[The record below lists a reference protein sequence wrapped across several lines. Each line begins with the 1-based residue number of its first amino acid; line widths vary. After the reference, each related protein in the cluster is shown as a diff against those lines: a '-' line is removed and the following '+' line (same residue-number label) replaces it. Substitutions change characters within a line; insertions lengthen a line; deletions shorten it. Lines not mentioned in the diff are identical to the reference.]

1 MLGRRKVHAVNDV
14 EPFAWAVGLVAVAI
28 LIAVLANRISDKIR
42 VPAPALF
49 LVAAAVASDLVPSL
63 AAVPLQVNERIVT
76 IALIFILFDGGMH
89 IGWKRF
95 RTAATAVV
103 WIGVAGTAVTA
114 AALAVTSHLLFGFG
128 WHTSLLIGAALSPTD
143 PAVVFSVLGRRQIS
157 GRSGTLLE
165 GESGAND
172 PVGIAL
178 MAVLLGTSG
187 TGIGAVVSGVGEF
200 ALQMAVGAVI
210 GIGAGF
216 GLERIM
222 RLALPNEALY
232 SIRAVAAAAAIYAL
246 ATVLHGSGFLAVL
259 VAGILIGDARAPY
272 KREVERFASGLS
284 GLAEIV
290 AFTVLGLTVSIEEAV
305 RPEVLWV
312 GLALGAILIL
322 VIRPVLVGLVT
333 AGIKLNLGERA
344 FVLWAGLKGAVPILL
359 GTYILGAGGSDARRV
374 YEIVFIVVL
383 MSVLIQG
390 SLVPTFAN
398 LLKVPMTTVE
408 QRPWALD
415 LRFSEQP
422 AGVFRCVVEPG
433 SVADGTSVA
442 DLEIGDDAWISVIRR
457 QGQLVPIRGATTLEE
472 GDEVLVQNDS
482 DVDLGPLFR
491 TADHTP

>member
-1 MLGRRKVHAVNDV
+1 MSDV

-28 LIAVLANRISDKIR
+28 LVAVLANRVSDKIR

-49 LVAAAVASDLVPSL
+49 LVAAAIVSDVVPSL

-76 IALIFILFDGGMH
+76 VALIFILFDGGMH

-95 RTAATAVV
+95 RTAAAGVV
-103 WIGVAGTAVTA
+103 WLGVAGTAVTA
-114 AALAVTSHLLFGFG
+114 AALALTAHLVFGFG

-143 PAVVFSVLGRRQIS
+143 PAVVFSVLGQRQIS

-187 TGIGAVVSGVGEF
+187 AGIGAFASGVGEF
-200 ALQMAVGAVI
+200 ALQMVVGAVVGVI
-210 GIGAGF
+210 AGF

-246 ATVLHGSGFLAVL
+246 ATLLHGSGFLAVL
-259 VAGILIGDARAPY
+259 VAGILVGDARAPY

-290 AFTVLGLTVSIEEAV
+290 AFTVLGLTISIREAI

-312 GLALGAILIL
+312 GLALGAILML
-322 VIRPVLVGLVT
+322 VIRPVLVGLIT
-333 AGIKLNLGERA
+333 AGIKLSLGERA

-359 GTYILGAGGSDARRV
+359 GTYILGAGGNDARRV

-383 MSVLIQG
+383 MSVVIQG
-390 SLVPTFAN
+390 SLVPTFAQ
-398 LLKVPMTTVE
+398 LFKVPMTTVE
-408 QRPWALD
+408 LRPWALD

-422 AGVFRCVVEPG
+422 GGVFRCVVEPG
-433 SVADGTSVA
+433 SAADGTSVA
-442 DLEIGDDAWISVIRR
+442 ELDIGDNAWISVIRR
-457 QGQLVPIRGATTLEE
+457 QGQLLPVRGTTTLQH

-482 DVDLGPLFR
+482 TVDLGPLFR
-491 TADHTP
+491 AAEGSV